1 MSVAAEVTIAKV
13 RMGRSKRYLGSRG
26 SRRRLREIAFWEN
39 WSTEMTIA
47 LIAALL
53 GAFVLIPWLSR
64 HLSF

>member
-1 MSVAAEVTIAKV
+1 
-13 RMGRSKRYLGSRG
+13 MGKSKRYLGRRG

-53 GAFVLIPWLSR
+53 GAFVLIPWLNR
-64 HLSF
+64 HL